1 VIATRGSFATAT
13 ARAFAALAALA
24 AALGCSTTRAVRP
37 LGRGN
42 AAFGISA
49 GGPLVQ
55 ALGADLA
62 TPIVTV
68 GEVYGARDDLDVF
81 VNADLTAAVY
91 GNLHV
96 EPGAAYHFLVRDGG
110 PVPTLTAAGS
120 AHFLTDFDV
129 ARIYPQLTV
138 TAAWLLHRRHVL
150 YLGADGALGFS
161 GQTRALVG
169 PLVGVELRSG
179 RVGVQLEA
187 KWIAPYYDVAP
198 TAPSWISPA
207 SHGYLTLLVGLSYHT
222 EEAP

>member
-1 VIATRGSFATAT
+1 VLATRARFATAT
-13 ARAFAALAALA
+13 VLAAL
-24 AALGCSTTRAVRP
+24 ALGCSTTRAVRP

-42 AAFGISA
+42 AAFGVSA

-55 ALGADLA
+55 ALGVDLA

-68 GEVYGARDDLDVF
+68 CEVYGARDDLDVF

-129 ARIYPQLTV
+129 ARVYPQLTL
-138 TAAWLLHRRHVL
+138 TAAWLVHRRHVL
-150 YLGADGALGFS
+150 YLGADGALGFGS
-161 GQTRALVG
+161 PTRALVG
-169 PLVGVELRSG
+169 PLVGVELRRG
-179 RVGVQLEA
+179 RVGVQLEG

-207 SHGYLTLLVGLSYHT
+207 SHGYLTLLVGVTYYT